1 MVKRFQVNHRLEG
14 ERILLRGH
22 LVFEEVELVKSYR
35 GRNKFSRSLVPPLD
49 IALVEYSHI
58 FSEPPP
64 ILAFFDSS
72 LQEFPFLFVAFG
84 HEKYQQSSIR
94 PKNGS
99 RENIFGETISL
110 HSFKFPLFG
119 NSKTFETY
127 YNFMNIQHEIWS
139 FTSTLEILNGN
150 FS

>member
-1 MVKRFQVNHRLEG
+1 MDKKSSVSKLTTVRNGTDWKEKEF
-14 ERILLRGH
+14 LLRGH

-94 PKNGS
+94 PKKWFDAKYFRRINFTLS
-99 RENIFGETISL
+99 FIQI
-110 HSFKFPLFG
+110 HSFRKL
-119 NSKTFETY
+119 K
-127 YNFMNIQHEIWS
+127 NIRNLLQFHEYP
-139 FTSTLEILNGN
+139 T
-150 FS
+150 

>member
-99 RENIFGETISL
+99 RENIFGESISLFHSNSLFSETQKHSKLTTIS
-110 HSFKFPLFG
+110 
-119 NSKTFETY
+119 
-127 YNFMNIQHEIWS
+127 
-139 FTSTLEILNGN
+139 
-150 FS
+150 

>member
-1 MVKRFQVNHRLEG
+1 M
-14 ERILLRGH
+14 
-22 LVFEEVELVKSYR
+22 VFEEVELVKSYR

-94 PKNGS
+94 PKKNGS
-99 RENIFGETISL
+99 MQNIFGESISL
-110 HSFKFPLFG
+110 FHSFKFTLFG

>member
-1 MVKRFQVNHRLEG
+1 MVKRFQVNQKRDGLEG

-94 PKNGS
+94 PKKMFEGKYFRRNNFTS
-99 RENIFGETISL
+99 FIQI
-110 HSFKFPLFG
+110 HSFRKL
-119 NSKTFETY
+119 K
-127 YNFMNIQHEIWS
+127 NIRNLLQFHEYP
-139 FTSTLEILNGN
+139 T
-150 FS
+150 

>member
-1 MVKRFQVNHRLEG
+1 MEINFEIWIKSQVQVNQKRDGLEG

-35 GRNKFSRSLVPPLD
+35 GRNKFSQSLVPPLD

-94 PKNGS
+94 PKKNVRGK
-99 RENIFGETISL
+99 IFSEKQFHFIHSNSLFSETQKHSKLTTIS
-110 HSFKFPLFG
+110 
-119 NSKTFETY
+119 
-127 YNFMNIQHEIWS
+127 
-139 FTSTLEILNGN
+139 
-150 FS
+150 

>member
-1 MVKRFQVNHRLEG
+1 M
-14 ERILLRGH
+14 
-22 LVFEEVELVKSYR
+22 VFEEVELVKSYR

-49 IALVEYSHI
+49 IALAEYSHI

-99 RENIFGETISL
+99 MQKYFRRINFTL
-110 HSFKFPLFG
+110 SFKFTLFG

-139 FTSTLEILNGN
+139 FTSTLEMEI
-150 FS
+150 FQTFHEPKF